1 MFVFRGVYLG
11 IRLRMKHL
19 SKENKKVIKLSS
31 ISFVITIIIFGIISA
46 LAHANPFF
54 GGVLWGGDLPDE
66 YLSFFQYLR
75 HLLLGNWGSL
85 QFSFSNGLGA
95 DMAGNIGYYLA
106 SPFNFIILLFPAS
119 QINIALYVIIVIKL
133 GLASAAFTFLI
144 LKLFKFKN
152 QIYSILLGIIY
163 GLSAYSIGYAAN
175 LMWLDGVILLPL
187 LVYSLLRGITKR
199 KWILYTIL
207 LACAIIFNYYI
218 GYMICIFMVLAFLA
232 YIINYFREKKIFIRQ
247 VVEFALSS
255 LISGLMS
262 AVITLPTWMNLANN
276 KLTEHTINEGFRLSP
291 ISSAAKSI
299 SALFMK
305 NSFNGSPLLFVGTLA
320 IIVFILYFIDNKNS
334 RRERI
339 INLVIGLVFVLSLI
353 QTKIYLFWHGGQKP
367 VGFPYRFSFI
377 IIFWI
382 LLLAAKE
389 LTNLDLSKRQL
400 IWAAGIYLA
409 LGLIVVILRKHYGNF
424 DSYLLIS
431 LSLIVIFSILLYFAG
446 NKAIRFIL
454 VMIGVIEIAGSGYL
468 ALSRMGMKS
477 NVYSSYIT
485 ENQQL
490 FNSLP
495 ASIKKQRIAKNY
507 FLNNDRG
514 ESYAFDYKGVE
525 IFSSNNDPRISA
537 LYANLGL
544 SAYGYYYFYKTGT
557 VVTDA
562 ILNVGTFINS
572 SLASQSISP
581 EYISYGLRDDLKNNR
596 VLLRRKQYTVYQ
608 TQSLPI
614 AFAGNLSNN
623 LKFKQDNPIYNQNLV
638 LNSLTET
645 RGDVL
650 TYSKKKTKTK
660 LENASVEQ
668 KNNKIE
674 ITRTSDKAG
683 SVIFTYT
690 GLKPREVAYVML
702 DKDLM
707 GFADPLT
714 TYHARQ
720 VGKVKNDLSLV
731 VDKKDVRL
739 QPQVKQLVG
748 VQADQDGQVQ
758 IKLVLDGD
766 KRSLRMN
773 LPRLVNINSNLLEA
787 KLSKVNKSQALKL
800 SKFNNDYLAG
810 RVKISKDENLVT
822 TIPYNKGWR
831 AEVDGKDVKINRT
844 LGVFIGLKMKPGKH
858 SVVLRYQTPG
868 LLIGALTSIIGIILL
883 VIFNLYLKK
892 KKY

>member
-1 MFVFRGVYLG
+1 MET
-11 IRLRMKHL
+11 RLRMKHL
-19 SKENKKVIKLSS
+19 SKENKNIVKLIS
-31 ISFVITIIIFGIISA
+31 ISFIITIVIFGIIST

-75 HLLLGNWGSL
+75 RLLLGNWSSL

-106 SPFNFIILLFPAS
+106 SPFNLIILLFPAN
-119 QINIALYVIIVIKL
+119 QINLALYVIIIIKL

-144 LKLFKFKN
+144 LKLFKFKD
-152 QIYSILLGIIY
+152 QIYSVLLGIIY

-187 LVYSLLRGITKR
+187 LVYALLKGLIKR

-207 LACAIIFNYYI
+207 LVCAIIFNYYI
-218 GYMICIFMVLAFLA
+218 GYMICIFMVITFLA
-232 YIINYFREKKIFIRQ
+232 YTINNFKEKRIFIRQ
-247 VVEFALSS
+247 VVEFLLSS

-262 AVITLPTWMNLANN
+262 AVVTLPTWMNLSNN

-291 ISSAAKSI
+291 ISSVAKSI

-334 RRERI
+334 LRERI
-339 INLVIGLVFVLSLI
+339 INLGIGFIFVLSLV
-353 QTKIYLFWHGGQKP
+353 QTKVYLFWHGGQKP

-389 LTNLDLSKRQL
+389 LTNLDLNKRHL
-400 IWAAGIYLA
+400 SLAVGIYLV
-409 LGLIVVILRKHYGNF
+409 LELIVIILRKHYGNF

-431 LSLIVIFSILLYFAG
+431 LSLIVVFSILLYFA
-446 NKAIRFIL
+446 NNRAIRFVL
-454 VMIGVIEIAGSGYL
+454 VMIGIIEIAGSGYL
-468 ALSRMGMKS
+468 TLSRMGMKS

-485 ENQQL
+485 ENQPL
-490 FNSLP
+490 FDSLP
-495 ASIKKQRIAKNY
+495 ASVKRQRIAKNY

-581 EYISYGLRDDLKNNR
+581 EYISYGLRDDLKDNR
-596 VLLRRKQYTVYQ
+596 VLLKRKPYTVYK

-623 LKFKQDNPIYNQNLV
+623 LKFKQDDPIYNQNLV
-638 LNSLTET
+638 LNSLTKT
-645 RGDVL
+645 QGNVL
-650 TYSKKKTKTK
+650 TYSGKEAKVK
-660 LENASVEQ
+660 LENTSIER
-668 KNNKIE
+668 KNNEIE
-674 ITRTSDKAG
+674 IARTSNKAG
-683 SVIFTYT
+683 IVTFTYM
-690 GLKPREVAYVML
+690 GLNPREAAYVML

-720 VGKVKNDLSLV
+720 AGKSTEDLRLI

-748 VQADQDGQVQ
+748 VRANHNGQVQ

-766 KRSLRMN
+766 KRSLRTN
-773 LPRLVNINSNLLEA
+773 FPRLVNINSNLL
-787 KLSKVNKSQALKL
+787 KSKVSKVNKSQSLKL
-800 SKFNNDYLAG
+800 SQFNNDYLAG
-810 RVKISKDENLVT
+810 KVKISKDENLVT
-822 TIPYNKGWR
+822 TIPYSKGWQ
-831 AEVDGKDVKINRT
+831 AKVDGKDVKINRT
-844 LGVFIGLKMKPGKH
+844 LGVFIGLKMKPGEH

-868 LLIGALTSIIGIILL
+868 LLIGTLTSIIGIILL

>member
-1 MFVFRGVYLG
+1 
-11 IRLRMKHL
+11 MKYL

-31 ISFVITIIIFGIISA
+31 ISFVITIIIFGIIST

-75 HLLLGNWGSL
+75 HLLLGNWSSL

-106 SPFNFIILLFPAS
+106 SPFNLIILLFPAS

-133 GLASAAFTFLI
+133 GLASAAFAFLI

-187 LVYSLLRGITKR
+187 LIYSLLRGITKR

-353 QTKIYLFWHGGQKP
+353 QTKIYLFWHGGQKT

-557 VVTDA
+557 IVTDA

-660 LENASVEQ
+660 SENASVEQ

-690 GLKPREVAYVML
+690 GLKPRGAAYVML

-822 TIPYNKGWR
+822 TIPYSNGWR

-892 KKY
+892 KRY